1 VVWGVIVVSPTCK
14 TYPCAIHAYVVKTNR
29 KPALINPFISAHLW
43 HRHSYGK
50 IPLVLI
56 IGKMRQVKQALF
68 NNKKLVLSL
77 HLLYH
82 TFVENQGEYYEKIT
96 FCDVGY
102 IGAGGM

>member
-1 VVWGVIVVSPTCK
+1 
-14 TYPCAIHAYVVKTNR
+14 
-29 KPALINPFISAHLW
+29 
-43 HRHSYGK
+43 
-50 IPLVLI
+50 
-56 IGKMRQVKQALF
+56 MRQVKQALF